1 MNDFMLPCSSFGHL
15 STLES
20 KRLNLSIYFVP
31 SSFGMWSF
39 GCKAIHWSW
48 NSKWRLSNHWSPGIH
63 ESLHWCNTQHH
74 LAANELDWNAWP
86 NWKLFKSLVKVLEKI
101 SSGSIPKLE
110 TWHRFHKSATHSV
123 PLIFSGAF
131 LTGAH
136 QRIIRDKVHLKQI
149 ETVPFSRRYL
159 GHLPSQLPKKVIS
172 LPNRSGPCQPHG
184 SPPVGLLCLLT

>member
-1 MNDFMLPCSSFGHL
+1 MADFMLPCSSFGHL

-48 NSKWRLSNHWSPGIH
+48 NSKWRLSNHWSPGIP
-63 ESLHWCNTQHH
+63 
-74 LAANELDWNAWP
+74 NELDWNAWT

-131 LTGAH
+131 LTGVH

-159 GHLPSQLPKKVIS
+159 GHDVPTPFPTEVGHV
-172 LPNRSGPCQPHG
+172 NHMA
-184 SPPVGLLCLLT
+184 PPQCLLCLLT